1 MTDCAEI
8 RPKVSAYH
16 DGELEPA
23 QRELVAAHLANCPEC
38 SAYLRDLGQIGRL
51 LRQDRACQL
60 PEDMWGR
67 IAAAAQ
73 VARPTKREWAGGW
86 LARAAAVAAGFLL
99 YMLGYG
105 TLKSSLQPNGTAY
118 AAEAA
123 HVEQVL
129 QETGSVLA
137 GKGPL
142 REQIGL
148 FENTPEARL
157 LSELVKDAKP

>member
-1 MTDCAEI
+1 M
-8 RPKVSAYH
+8 RSKVSAYH

-23 QRELVAAHLANCPEC
+23 QRDVVAAHLADCHAC

-51 LRQDRACQL
+51 LRQDRACQP
-60 PEDMWGR
+60 PEDMWAR

-73 VARPTKREWAGGW
+73 GARPTRGSWAGGW

-105 TLKSSLQPNGTAY
+105 TLRSSPQPNGTAY

-123 HVEQVL
+123 HVEQIL
-129 QETGSVLA
+129 QETGDVLA
-137 GKGPL
+137 GKSPL

-148 FENTPEARL
+148 LENTPEARL